1 MTKAISV
8 AVVGAL
14 IALIAGCSAPAPD
27 PDAAT
32 TSAVSDCAGVS
43 VVVDYAS
50 LDETAV
56 AECVESSSAMTA
68 LAAFTAAG
76 VELAP
81 SEAYGDAIVCRVNGR
96 PAADEALKTEK
107 NGPYT
112 ESCAEFGPVWAS
124 WAVWVDTGSGWQLG
138 QEAINTQMVQPGQ
151 AVSLVWEQGDY
162 TDMAEWLKPAV

>member
-8 AVVGAL
+8 AAVGAL
-14 IALIAGCSAPAPD
+14 LMLIAGCSVAAPESD
-27 PDAAT
+27 G
-32 TSAVSDCAGVS
+32 AVPSSLSGCAGVS
-43 VVVDYAS
+43 VLVDYGS

-56 AECVESSSAMTA
+56 TECVETSTELTA
-68 LAAFTAAG
+68 LEAFTEAG

-96 PAADEALKTEK
+96 PAADEELKTAA

-124 WAVWVDTGSGWQLG
+124 WALWVDAGAGWQLG
-138 QEAINTQMVQPGQ
+138 QEAINTQPLKPGQ

-162 TDMAEWLKPAV
+162 TDMAEWLEPAV